1 MKKLRNRGWY
11 VHAPC
16 VISDIQEDER
26 SVTFTVD
33 GWGGKPY
40 YILIS
45 GINKE
50 PKDVGVRE
58 VRGLSAKALGF
69 KSAGKEF
76 HSEHNY
82 LVITTEGKSEIRIR

>member
-1 MKKLRNRGWY
+1 M
-11 VHAPC
+11 
-16 VISDIQEDER
+16 ISDIQEDKR

-40 YILIS
+40 YVLIS

-76 HSEHNY
+76 HGEHNC
-82 LVITTEGKSEIRIR
+82 LVITSEGKSEIRIR